1 MNFLKLL
8 LVLSAAGFAYKY
20 WHEHRAGAEPTAGA
34 SATGGAASVRGFVE
48 LPAVSGASA
57 NAVLVIAAEN
67 CPEEAAQRADQLAY
81 RLRSHGVPVTRL
93 HNVSFDIPN
102 GDPAV
107 AQRLMSVMNGDLPI
121 VFVRGRA
128 KPNPSLDDV
137 LAEYRPGGV

>member
-1 MNFLKLL
+1 MNLIKVL

-20 WHEHRAGAEPTAGA
+20 WHEHRAGAEPAAGA
-34 SATGGAASVRGFVE
+34 TATGEAGTRGFVD
-48 LPAVSGASA
+48 LPAVSGAA
-57 NAVLVIAAEN
+57 PNAVLVIAAEN

-93 HNVSFDIPN
+93 HQVNFDIPN

-107 AQRLMSVMNGDLPI
+107 AQRVMSVMNGDLPI

-128 KPNPSLDDV
+128 KSNPSLDDV
-137 LAEYRPGGV
+137 LAEYRPGGA